1 MTLDYSLRRV
11 EYGHDPVKIQK
22 QAYIYAA
29 AAVFFWST
37 VASAFKLSLRYL
49 GVLQLLFW
57 STAVSVIVLFLIL
70 FSQRKLHLLKTFTGR
85 DCMISLLLGLLNPAL
100 YYLVLF
106 RAYALLPAQEAQPL
120 NYTWAI
126 VLVILSVPFL
136 KQQVHGRD
144 IAGIVT
150 CYAGA
155 FVIASRGDVTGL
167 HFSNPE
173 GVALALGSSVIW
185 AVFWLIN
192 VRDRRD
198 EVARLFLNFVF
209 GLVFVTAAILLTST
223 MVVPR
228 DIGVLGAAYVGLFEM
243 GLTFVLWLKALKLSS
258 STAQVSS
265 LIYISPFLSLLLIH
279 YIVGETI
286 LPSTM
291 IGLIFIVSGILLQHS
306 RRAVR
311 SLPGKPG

>member
-1 MTLDYSLRRV
+1 MHDYSLRRV

-37 VASAFKLSLRYL
+37 VALAFKLSLRYL
-49 GVLQLLFW
+49 GVLQILFW

-70 FSQRKLHLLKTFTGR
+70 LAQRKLHLLKAFTGR
-85 DCMISLLLGLLNPAL
+85 DCMASLLLGLLNPFL

-106 RAYALLPAQEAQPL
+106 KAYALLPAQEAQPL
-120 NYTWAI
+120 NYTWTI
-126 VLVILSVPFL
+126 TLVILSVPLL
-136 KQQVHGRD
+136 KQKVHGRD

-150 CYAGA
+150 SYAGA
-155 FVIASRGDVTGL
+155 FVIASRGDVTSL

-185 AVFWLIN
+185 AVFWIFN
-192 VRDRRD
+192 IRDRRD

-209 GLVFVTAAILLTST
+209 GLVFITAAILLTST
-223 MVVPR
+223 TIEPEKVG
-228 DIGVLGAAYVGLFEM
+228 ILGAAYIGLFEM
-243 GLTFVLWLKALKLSS
+243 GLTFVLWLKALKLSR
-258 STAQVSS
+258 STAQVSN

-279 YIVGETI
+279 YVVGEAI

-291 IGLIFIVSGILLQHS
+291 IGLIFIVSGILIQHS

-311 SLPGKPG
+311 SLPGQPG